1 MMWYRYL
8 RYVKPSYD
16 NFVSPTARHA
26 DIVSSLYFSR
36 CRVQLFCVQI
46 VPGHDNDVAINL
58 IATHIRRQ
66 LKERATRFRPQMAAA
81 SRTSSPIVPA
91 PIFWQNLS
99 VAPQTAQMQVR
110 PRVKDSVRIVLTPRR
125 AFSPNCGIGRLPGP
139 ILSSLLIASPP
150 F

>member
-1 MMWYRYL
+1 MEQVSAICQAILRQLRVTNSPACRYRKL
-8 RYVKPSYD
+8 
-16 NFVSPTARHA
+16 T
-26 DIVSSLYFSR
+26 
-36 CRVQLFCVQI
+36 LFFYAVASNVLCVQI

-110 PRVKDSVRIVLTPRR
+110 PYTKDSVRVVLTARR
-125 AFSPNCGIGRLPGP
+125 EFSPNCGTGRLPEL
-139 ILSSLLIASPP
+139 ILSSSWIVLPH